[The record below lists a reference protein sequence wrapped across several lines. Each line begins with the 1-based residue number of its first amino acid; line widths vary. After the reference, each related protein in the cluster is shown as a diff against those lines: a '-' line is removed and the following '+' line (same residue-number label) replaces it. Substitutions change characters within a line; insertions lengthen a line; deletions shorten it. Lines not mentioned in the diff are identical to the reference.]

1 MSQQRIYTAADHFVP
16 SAGDPVRSVVT
27 ETGHAVIVAWTVA
40 PGQCIAAHVH
50 PHGQDTW
57 TILSGSG
64 DYTLDGAGASQRIAA
79 GDVAVAP
86 QGSVH
91 GVFNSGAVPLTFIS
105 VVCPKD
111 AGYELAT
118 PA

>member
-1 MSQQRIYTAADHFVP
+1 MSQHRIFTAADHFAP
-16 SAGDPVRSVVT
+16 SVGDPVRSVVT
-27 ETGHAVIVAWTVA
+27 ESAEAVIVAWTVA
-40 PGQCIAAHVH
+40 PGQRIAAHIH

-57 TILSGSG
+57 TILSGGG
-64 DYTLDGAGASQRIAA
+64 DYLLDAAGATRRIAA

-86 QGSVH
+86 RGCVH
-91 GVFNSGAVPLTFIS
+91 GVLNTGAVPLTFIS
-105 VVCPKD
+105 VVCPQD

>member
-1 MSQQRIYTAADHFVP
+1 MSQQRIFTAADHFKP
-16 SAGDPVRSVVT
+16 SDGEPIRSVVT
-27 ETGHAVIVAWTVA
+27 ETADAVIVAWIVA
-40 PGQCIAAHVH
+40 PGQHIAAHVH
-50 PHGQDTW
+50 PDGQDTW

-64 DYTLDGAGASQRIAA
+64 EYTLDAAGAPRRVSA

-86 QGSVH
+86 RGSVH
-91 GVFNSGAVPLTFIS
+91 GVLNSGAVPLTFIS